1 VTAPRTVVEAHGLV
15 KRFGDLVAVD
25 GIDFEIVE
33 PECFGFLGPNGAGKT
48 STIRMITCV
57 SPITAGEL
65 RVLGR
70 DPRREPRVIKGLIGV
85 VPQED
90 NLDPDLTVLAN
101 LLVYARYFDLPAA
114 VAEERAWEN
123 LRLMALEE
131 KASERIEHLS
141 GGLKR
146 RLTVARA
153 LINQPSL
160 LVLDEPTTGLDPQ
173 ARHLV
178 WQKLRQLKRQGV
190 TMVLTTHNM
199 EEAAQLCDRVVVMD
213 RSHIIARGRPAEL
226 VATYVGEQVLEVRLG
241 FDERERTLALLR
253 ELVPGR
259 EMDEVEDTVYV
270 YAQDGQAID
279 QAVVSLLERRAD
291 QVTLRRATLED
302 VFLRL
307 TGRGLIE

>member
-1 VTAPRTVVEAHGLV
+1 MRNSLWTRLMGV
-15 KRFGDLVAVD
+15 
-25 GIDFEIVE
+25 
-33 PECFGFLGPNGAGKT
+33 FLGVIIVGV
-48 STIRMITCV
+48 IVMVV
-57 SPITAGEL
+57 SVQLTTAA
-65 RVLGR
+65 
-70 DPRREPRVIKGLIGV
+70 
-85 VPQED
+85 Q
-90 NLDPDLTVLAN
+90 
-101 LLVYARYFDLPAA
+101 
-114 VAEERAWEN
+114 
-123 LRLMALEE
+123 
-131 KASERIEHLS
+131 
-141 GGLKR
+141 LKR
-146 RLTVARA
+146 RVLSDDVAQANA
-153 LINQPSL
+153 LAPLLAGLYSQNGNWNGVESFLAAAPSQAMPTNP
-160 LVLDEPTTGLDPQ
+160 EPDGMIGPMMGPQMMWSWPQWVQVTRVSGSTT
-173 ARHLV
+173 
-178 WQKLRQLKRQGV
+178 
-190 TMVLTTHNM
+190 
-199 EEAAQLCDRVVVMD
+199 DRVVVMD